1 MTALMPR
8 LLPVQQELLSTMI
21 LGPIAFEE
29 SLQCHVTNHACIET
43 NYYIIITHRPTP
55 VLIILLSLLSYKKL
69 TYSAIPGIKK
79 HKPRPF

>member
-21 LGPIAFEE
+21 PGPIVSEKT
-29 SLQCHVTNHACIET
+29 LQCHVTNHVCIET

-69 TYSAIPGIKK
+69 THSAIPGIEKTQT
-79 HKPRPF
+79 